1 MTRFL
6 GMYSG
11 KGGVGKSTSA
21 INLAASLNYF
31 GHDVVIADCNFT
43 TPNIGIHLGVPVV
56 PIHLNHVL
64 QGKNHISESVYL
76 HPSGIKIIPAS
87 LSLNDLRNTN
97 PTNLKRAL
105 RGLYGTTDFVIV
117 DGSAGLGRETIFG
130 LDAINE
136 AFIVTNPELPAITDA
151 LKTIKISE
159 EMGKRVLGVILTRT
173 RKNNLDISLRNI
185 EAILEKPVIAI
196 IPEDNAVREA
206 LVKKDAVVH
215 TNPKANASI
224 GYKRLAA
231 SLIGKD
237 YNEEPEKRGFFFNFF
252 KRFISE

>member
-105 RGLYGTTDFVIV
+105 RGLYGTTDFV
-117 DGSAGLGRETIFG
+117 
-130 LDAINE
+130 
-136 AFIVTNPELPAITDA
+136 
-151 LKTIKISE
+151 
-159 EMGKRVLGVILTRT
+159 
-173 RKNNLDISLRNI
+173 
-185 EAILEKPVIAI
+185 
-196 IPEDNAVREA
+196 
-206 LVKKDAVVH
+206 
-215 TNPKANASI
+215 
-224 GYKRLAA
+224 
-231 SLIGKD
+231 
-237 YNEEPEKRGFFFNFF
+237 
-252 KRFISE
+252 